1 MMNNKQFNKLQ
12 NEYRAYRRVY
22 NIHKNNFNNMIDNYI
37 KSMSVVNVD
46 MIKDKLNILRELYR
60 EYSDIEDKYNFEL
73 NCRKEG

>member
-1 MMNNKQFNKLQ
+1 MNNKQFNKLK

-37 KSMSVVNVD
+37 RSMAVVDLN
-46 MIKDKLNILRELYR
+46 MISHKLNILRELYH
-60 EYSDIEDKYNFEL
+60 EYSDIEAKYNFEL